1 MTFVDANV
9 PMYLVGDP
17 HPNQA
22 RALAALLRLARDGE
36 QFVTD
41 VDVYQE
47 ILHRYTSTR
56 RLHIIDAAIQCLD
69 VIISG
74 VLLYGMEE
82 IRVARA
88 LIDSV
93 QGISARDA
101 LHVAVMRSAGIT
113 RILSYDRGFDAVPGI
128 ERLE

>member
-22 RALAALLRLARDGE
+22 RALAALLRLTRDGE

-41 VDVYQE
+41 VEVYQE

-56 RLHIIDAAIQCLD
+56 RLYIIDAAIQCLD
-69 VIISG
+69 VIVSG
-74 VLLYGMEE
+74 VLPYGMEE

-88 LIDSV
+88 FIDSV

-101 LHVAVMRSAGIT
+101 LHLAVMHQAGIS
-113 RILSYDRGFDAVPGI
+113 RILSYDTNFDGIPGI